1 MDVTDI
7 LATLAHGMNHNLTTL
22 LSVVTFVMVWRLN
35 TAVAV
40 ILTRLQAVER
50 NNLGIDDAAD

>member
-1 MDVTDI
+1 MTD
-7 LATLAHGMNHNLTTL
+7 LLSALSHGMNHNLTTL
-22 LSVVTFVMVWRLN
+22 LSLVTFIMVWRLN

-50 NNLGIDDAAD
+50 NNMGISDATD